1 MNAGDRIRAFRE
13 ALGLTQ
19 QEMAAKIGVPFRTF
33 QSYESGSSTPKFA
46 YLQRLAELGCDIA
59 WLITGIPAAP
69 MSAPVS
75 QPQPD
80 APATRAIPLYDAQFS
95 AGKGLLPPENEWSQD
110 VKLPEDWVRRVTG
123 RPPKN
128 LIMAQA
134 EGDSMEPTIS
144 SGDEMLIDIT
154 DRLLTNGKIYAL
166 SVAGTLLVKRI
177 QLSVSGIIKLISD
190 NKDYDPEEIDHN
202 TSTEIQVIGQVVWW
216 GHKAR

>member
-1 MNAGDRIRAFRE
+1 MADRLE
-13 ALGLTQ
+13 
-19 QEMAAKIGVPFRTF
+19 VPLRTY
-33 QSYESGSSTPKFA
+33 QNHESGASGPKA
-46 YLQRLAELGCDIA
+46 AQLQRLADIGCDIA
-59 WLITGIPAAP
+59 WLITGV
-69 MSAPVS
+69 SAPLAPVTGR
-75 QPQPD
+75 PQASD
-80 APATRAIPLYDAQFS
+80 ATIVGIPLYDARFS